1 MKRILGAV
9 WRPIGRQAVVALFL
23 LAGATPCLAAD
34 AKEPPAGDASNGEL
48 RIEGKLIESLMVVNK
63 AGNSRAINRPGASV
77 SLPADQYSIQ
87 QIKLEGGFT
96 CFYPAADQSFSV
108 TPDKPCR
115 LQAGAPLTPEVTF
128 TRSGKILTL
137 DYRLLDAAGRDY
149 RPSGGSLAP
158 PRFVVYQGE
167 REIGSGSFEYG

>member
-48 RIEGKLIESLMVVNK
+48 RIEGKLIESLTVINK
-63 AGNSRAINRPGASV
+63 AGDSRTINRPGASV

-87 QIKLEGGFT
+87 QIQLEGGYI
-96 CFYPAADQSFSV
+96 CSYPATAESFSV
-108 TPDKPCR
+108 TGDQPCK
-115 LQAGAPLTPEVTF
+115 LQAGAPLTPGLTLE
-128 TRSGKILTL
+128 RSGKIVEL
-137 DYRLLDAAGRDY
+137 DYGLVDAAGRKY
-149 RPSGGSLAP
+149 RGGRSPLDP
-158 PRFVVYQGE
+158 PRFTVHRGD
-167 REIGSGSFEYG
+167 REIGSGTFEYG